1 MLFEVHF
8 NVITP
13 FTSSHCTL
21 FYRIVDNPFSHS
33 FSLTVYHSSS
43 HSHLLIH
50 LVSIDVHPGELNA
63 RRTQMVLM
71 AFQLLDT
78 DESGVIEISDL
89 LGMFDGSKHPDVISG
104 KRAFE
109 DVLRE
114 FLDTFDAGG

>member
-1 MLFEVHF
+1 M
-8 NVITP
+8 
-13 FTSSHCTL
+13 
-21 FYRIVDNPFSHS
+21 
-33 FSLTVYHSSS
+33 
-43 HSHLLIH
+43 
-50 LVSIDVHPGELNA
+50 NA

>member
-1 MLFEVHF
+1 MPAH
-8 NVITP
+8 I
-13 FTSSHCTL
+13 
-21 FYRIVDNPFSHS
+21 FSNILL
-33 FSLTVYHSSS
+33 LTHVPYHIWPTTC
-43 HSHLLIH
+43 HL
-50 LVSIDVHPGELNA
+50 GELNA

-89 LGMFDGSKHPDVISG
+89 LGLFDGSKHPDVLSG

-114 FLDTFDAGG
+114 FLDTFDAGEYTHYPPPPPSPRPIVKSF